1 MNTCGVGDKCT
12 SIPSPH
18 SLWAVKHHIAF
29 VAAATP
35 GWIRTISDS
44 GRRAMRDRYSNVEG
58 YTPFISG
65 RTSCIAGFI
74 DTWPSLM
81 LPRTDRLRS
90 MGALLVAICMPGGSR
105 ILLADPAKEKQAG
118 AYRSHRGRQSPDCY
132 ILVKGLNVLGTDS
145 AEKQC
150 LTEMRVA
157 IWKGLSL
164 CCMIRRKFSEAA
176 ADRDSKPPRCHW
188 SLSRAM
194 VNATGTN
201 GTAEQDYPEGSV
213 LYDAFIRYSRENSG
227 SGLGT
232 EDQLARLQHDFNLQI
247 RKTKLYSIRKRL
259 GIETVKKSGRKRTEV
274 ETRLAVMDLKQ
285 SNVAGGWGVTQ
296 VKGRLANAGVLI
308 PRDSL
313 REILHNEF
321 DEEFEN
327 HFVGKKK
334 KVKHRTPLKAFGPWH
349 QEHSDGHEK
358 LSEQGLNIGIGIH
371 LPIYGSKDQWSSFV
385 HALLLMPNVRNR
397 TAIAH
402 YYLDLVEA
410 RDFTISAQLI
420 TDLRSEV
427 DEMHKIHE
435 QLRDEVAPELVPPEH
450 PHGLKQ
456 SSTTNTPIESF
467 WRWLRDGDG
476 HSTKQVL
483 QEGAATGIFL
493 LNDEIHRRSTG
504 FAKVEGKKNAY
515 GSSPQNMLINPK
527 SIIATARD
535 CSIKVNP
542 EIVQRL
548 RETYGG
554 EEARDTAFRFISREF
569 QAEADG
575 IYVDLGCPEI
585 ILPTAWNV
593 FQQVVKELQRRVLA
607 V

>member
-1 MNTCGVGDKCT
+1 
-12 SIPSPH
+12 
-18 SLWAVKHHIAF
+18 
-29 VAAATP
+29 
-35 GWIRTISDS
+35 
-44 GRRAMRDRYSNVEG
+44 
-58 YTPFISG
+58 
-65 RTSCIAGFI
+65 
-74 DTWPSLM
+74 
-81 LPRTDRLRS
+81 
-90 MGALLVAICMPGGSR
+90 
-105 ILLADPAKEKQAG
+105 
-118 AYRSHRGRQSPDCY
+118 
-132 ILVKGLNVLGTDS
+132 
-145 AEKQC
+145 
-150 LTEMRVA
+150 
-157 IWKGLSL
+157 
-164 CCMIRRKFSEAA
+164 
-176 ADRDSKPPRCHW
+176 
-188 SLSRAM
+188 M

-201 GTAEQDYPEGSV
+201 GTAEQDYPEDSV

-274 ETRLAVMDLKQ
+274 ETRQAVMDLKQ
-285 SNVAGGWGVTQ
+285 SDVAGGWGVTQ
-296 VKGRLANAGVLI
+296 VKGQLANAG
-308 PRDSL
+308 
-313 REILHNEF
+313 
-321 DEEFEN
+321 
-327 HFVGKKK
+327 KA
-334 KVKHRTPLKAFGPWH
+334 KHRTPLKAFGPWH

-358 LSEQGLNIGIGIH
+358 LSEQGLDIGIGIH

-420 TDLRSEV
+420 TDLGSEV

-435 QLRDEVAPELVPPEH
+435 QLRYEVAPELVPPEH

-456 SSTTNTPIESF
+456 SSTNNTPIESF

-493 LNDEIHRRSTG
+493 PNDEIHRQTFYWLWVPLIQDGLDNFREYWNTHKLQKS
-504 FAKVEGKKNAY
+504 KGKKNAY

-527 SIIATARD
+527 SVIATARD

-542 EIVQRL
+542 ETVQRL